1 MDFNETVLNELQ
13 DNMKKDINS
22 MLEKQ
27 INEYVKK
34 QMEQLK
40 QKYIKE
46 MVSVETYPTE
56 EELDTMKNDL
66 IEHLRPP
73 EQYIKG
79 CALAGMM
86 GIYVPNNSC
95 LPRFYGITSQGQ
107 TITGWDK
114 NDIQRM
120 YHHPSYNDEK
130 MLPLT
135 NEYIEII
142 KYIMKNFQNYAIAQ
156 NSGMNTHMNIQWGD
170 ELMDIFRKYHPR
182 QEISEL
188 EDDKKCVVCMTS
200 SRTRIFID
208 CGHLCLCEICN
219 QKLHDRLPS
228 NQNSKCPLCNTTSKT
243 IRVYNP

>member
-13 DNMKKDINS
+13 DSMKKDINS

-40 QKYIKE
+40 QRYITE
-46 MVSVETYPTE
+46 MVSVDTYPTD
-56 EELDTMKNDL
+56 EELETMKNNLRSDG
-66 IEHLRPP
+66 RPP
-73 EQYIKG
+73 EQYITG
-79 CALAGMM
+79 DALDGMISFFRDYN
-86 GIYVPNNSC
+86 GPAK
-95 LPRFYGITSQGQ
+95 FFGITSQGYILNGLDESQLQQ
-107 TITGWDK
+107 TYPLFKDRK
-114 NDIQRM
+114 IQ
-120 YHHPSYNDEK
+120 
-130 MLPLT
+130 PLT

-182 QEISEL
+182 QEIGKL

-208 CGHLCLCEICN
+208 CGHLCLCESCN
-219 QKLHDRLPS
+219 EKLHDRLPS